1 MNLKPLNDYG
11 TNKFNK
17 IGRSREPLKRGD
29 NKKYIISRLKRDKI
43 KTTFLKSEKSFLAY
57 KRLYKV

>member
-11 TNKFNK
+11 TNRYSNYSPASA
-17 IGRSREPLKRGD
+17 GVERGD